1 MSDPSRDS
9 STARST
15 EARMQRERERELG
28 LSTLFGSETVLVSMQ
43 TRHTGFDFFSMS
55 SLYILTFSFTFT
67 YPLLFQIS

>member
-9 STARST
+9 STASST
-15 EARMQRERERELG
+15 EARMQRERELG
-28 LSTLFGSETVLVSMQ
+28 PSTLVGSETVLVSMQ